1 MQYFERETIQV
12 KKNKQTHKY
21 ISVGTLDIFDI

>member
-12 KKNKQTHKY
+12 EKKNIHKY